1 MSGKDPF
8 CCSGGSQQVWV
19 PQVHGVLSVSHPVGF
34 AHHPFRPSSFGVAE
48 GLLPVWALVLPG
60 QGAPV
65 VLGLTKDIA
74 APGEVKPWRSPG
86 LSRVQQDLDQCGTG

>member
-19 PQVHGVLSVSHPVGF
+19 LQVHGVLSVSHPMGV

-60 QGAPV
+60 ARCPWLFWVSQRTSQL
-65 VLGLTKDIA
+65 LG
-74 APGEVKPWRSPG
+74 R
-86 LSRVQQDLDQCGTG
+86 